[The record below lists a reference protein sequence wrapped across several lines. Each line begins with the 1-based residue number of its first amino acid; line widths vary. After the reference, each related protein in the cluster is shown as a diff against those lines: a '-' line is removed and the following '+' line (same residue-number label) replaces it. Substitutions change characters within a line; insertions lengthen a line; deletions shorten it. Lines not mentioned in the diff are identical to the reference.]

1 MLKHLILLLAIFTAS
16 TVVAAQPASAQAN
29 AKQAEKTAKVKTS
42 IRKVGIGTDSVV
54 RVKLYDQ
61 TQYKGYISRVGDD
74 DFEITDSSKNAHS
87 VRYAD
92 VRSIGGK
99 NMSTGAKIGIGIGI
113 GAGATILV
121 LLLIL
126 ASLD

>member
-1 MLKHLILLLAIFTAS
+1 MLKHLTLLLAVLTAS
-16 TVVAAQPASAQAN
+16 LSAAQPATAQSN
-29 AKQAEKTAKVKTS
+29 VKLAEKTAKVKTN
-42 IRKVGIGTDSVV
+42 IQKIGTGTDAVV
-54 RVKLYDQ
+54 KVNLYDQ
-61 TQYKGYISRVGDD
+61 TQYKGYISRIGDD
-74 DFEITDSSKNAHS
+74 DFEIIDSSKNNHL

-99 NMSTGAKIGIGIGI
+99 NMSSGAKIGIGIGI